1 MTERTI
7 IKALA
12 IILSL
17 PLFFSCS
24 KDDEKEESNPITE
37 EQDFTVEES
46 EATRLSVKNLIESSN
61 GISLTDFITEA
72 KKLQNIKEATV
83 EDSLVYLTTTAGGFI
98 CVDLYG
104 SSQRKQDNGGY
115 SVDTCGT
122 YIQNYIEE
130 IEKQYSDSIS
140 EGVEYDPIESDSIE
154 VNYGDEEDVIVTRAT
169 LHHRRILNKR
179 TIAVWSPWTDPDPTD
194 NVDEDFR
201 GYDEKW
207 ISLIAQKCNIGC
219 YLFSDFSP
227 NSFRTFGN
235 YDIVYLGSHGAKDG
249 SILLPIDYESLYCS
263 KYKYTKDGKTYVD
276 ESAMSKDGI
285 SYLYST
291 EYFGL
296 VKKDRVALKLDK
308 RFLNSHLPNL
318 SNTIICTSM
327 CYAGRSNSQLLQ
339 SARNKGC
346 PEFYGGDRPVYGN
359 GPMSFFFYFLPMF
372 TEGASAKHAFEIGK
386 RDMYKTGQNYNYLR
400 YGNTNVTYFNPYI
413 TGVREVKDKSAIL
426 GVKFQFSLDIP
437 GSVNSETANQF
448 GIYLENLGQYIP
460 LSNSNVVN
468 QATTTLYNSVC
479 AYYANVKIDGLTPN
493 TNYRYRSYVIVGNK
507 VHFSG
512 TVEKFKTKALLSLCP
527 DNNHPHSIDLGLPSG
542 TKWACCNVDATAP
555 EEYGGY
561 YQWGVTSE
569 GYIRNAVNVDS
580 YGVSICGTNHDVA
593 HVKWGGNWRLPTYD
607 EIKELSECEYES
619 TQINGVD
626 GCKVTGK
633 NGNSIFLPYAGC
645 FFYDD
650 SYKSQIGIH
659 ARYWTGERDSSDS
672 DGWSLV
678 HVLDVLN
685 LEYYDSDSGFKTIEL
700 GSSIV
705 RNRHS
710 VRPVN
715 K

>member
-1 MTERTI
+1 M
-7 IKALA
+7 
-12 IILSL
+12 
-17 PLFFSCS
+17 
-24 KDDEKEESNPITE
+24 EESNPIVE
-37 EQDFTVEES
+37 EQGITLAES
-46 EATRLSVKNLIESSN
+46 EATRLSVKNLMESSQN
-61 GISLTDFITEA
+61 ISLADFVTEA
-72 KKLQNIKEATV
+72 KKLKNIKDAII
-83 EDSLVYLTTTAGGFI
+83 EDSLVYLTTTAGGSI

-104 SSQRKQDNGGY
+104 SSLRKQDYEEY

-122 YIQNYIEE
+122 YIQKYIDAIEE
-130 IEKQYSDSIS
+130 QYKDSIS
-140 EGVEYDPIESDSIE
+140 DGVEYDPIEGDSIE
-154 VNYGDEEDVIVTRAT
+154 VNYGDEEDVITTRAT
-169 LHHRRILNKR
+169 LHHRKILNKR
-179 TIAVWSPWTDPDPTD
+179 RIAVWSPWPGFK
-194 NVDEDFR
+194 E
-201 GYDEKW
+201 YDEK
-207 ISLIAQKCNIGC
+207 
-219 YLFSDFSP
+219 LFSKIAERAHINYTIITNYSP
-227 NSFRTFGN
+227 SSFKTFGS
-235 YDIVYLGSHGAKDG
+235 YDLVFIGAHGSEDGAVFIPMDCSPYYENKYFFTENGEEKIDMASLTRDGLGYGLINHYGRTVEAM
-249 SILLPIDYESLYCS
+249 ILN
-263 KYKYTKDGKTYVD
+263 
-276 ESAMSKDGI
+276 
-285 SYLYST
+285 
-291 EYFGL
+291 
-296 VKKDRVALKLDK
+296 K
-308 RFLNSHLPNL
+308 RFFDANLSNL
-318 SNTIICTSM
+318 SNTIICTSI
-327 CYAGRSNSQLLQ
+327 CYGGHRNSQLLQ
-339 SARNKGC
+339 SALNKGC
-346 PEFYGGDRPVYGN
+346 PEFYGGDNPVTGV
-359 GPMSFFFYFLPMF
+359 GPISFFMYYLPMF
-372 TEGASAKHAFEIGK
+372 AEGASAKKAFEIGK
-386 RDMYKTGQNYNYLR
+386 ANMIKGNYNYKR

-437 GSVNSETANQF
+437 GSVNSETANQY
-448 GIYLENLGQYIP
+448 GIYLENLGKYIP

-479 AYYANVKIDGLTPN
+479 AYYANVKIDDLTPN

-685 LEYYDSDSGFKTIEL
+685 LDYYDSDCGFKTIES

-705 RNRHS
+705 RNRYP